1 MARYIILECLDCGA
15 RVKHPTRTA
24 DGKRCKE
31 CGGGLLL
38 PVEEVKEYRRR
49 YPRSKNF
56 VF

>member
-38 PVEEVKEYRRR
+38 PVEDAEKYRKR
-49 YPRSKNF
+49 YPSLQG
-56 VF
+56 VP